1 MFLSITAASETEEVT
16 HSLQPHRRRK
26 SARLAAD
33 LFRPTR
39 PRSPRVEEQL
49 CPFGSEHPDQ
59 PTLFSLQEAGIGS
72 SFRAVFSVLQAM
84 LTRTDQ
90 PAARSDLS
98 AARHSGNPTD
108 RPTSPA
114 RGQISRAS
122 GGEETLRTGTREL
135 RARGAAARSVCGW
148 GAGRLAL
155 ALETNVLTHIDP
167 RRYFTQ
173 NAGFRRGATLNMGRH
188 HPLQIT
194 SEGDPFKLIKPG
206 NVAIRARVDTHVA
219 TQTARHGKSHS
230 LGAGRHSTLWRYTA
244 R

>member
-1 MFLSITAASETEEVT
+1 MGCKKGCLGLFGVQVEGWSLMFLSITAASETEEVT

-90 PAARSDLS
+90 PAALRPQRR
-98 AARHSGNPTD
+98 ATSGKSD
-108 RPTSPA
+108 RPTHLA
-114 RGQISRAS
+114 RSRPNQS
-122 GGEETLRTGTREL
+122 GLGRGGNAQDRTREL
-135 RARGAAARSVCGW
+135 RAR
-148 GAGRLAL
+148 L
-155 ALETNVLTHIDP
+155 
-167 RRYFTQ
+167 
-173 NAGFRRGATLNMGRH
+173 
-188 HPLQIT
+188 
-194 SEGDPFKLIKPG
+194 
-206 NVAIRARVDTHVA
+206 
-219 TQTARHGKSHS
+219 
-230 LGAGRHSTLWRYTA
+230 
-244 R
+244 

>member
-1 MFLSITAASETEEVT
+1 MRFLSFRSRV
-16 HSLQPHRRRK
+16 
-26 SARLAAD
+26 
-33 LFRPTR
+33 FRPTR

-49 CPFGSEHPDQ
+49 WPFGSEHPDR

-155 ALETNVLTHIDP
+155 ALETFLHTLTLVG
-167 RRYFTQ
+167 TQ

-188 HPLQIT
+188 HTPC
-194 SEGDPFKLIKPG
+194 
-206 NVAIRARVDTHVA
+206 
-219 TQTARHGKSHS
+219 KSHQKES
-230 LGAGRHSTLWRYTA
+230 LSS
-244 R
+244 